1 MSKIKSIG
9 SVLITIL
16 LTSALLAG
24 CATIPKET
32 SSNKISQYFPIR
44 RFNKT
49 SNMVIKD
56 NKIIKYNSKGKKIA
70 EFNLKNLGIPDK
82 YVGFTNGG
90 GILNIHWKN
99 IALGVN
105 NDILAAGCAIAF
117 VPHAFGR
124 PSSAVDLGIIEEL
137 SDSGKFIKSVYIPM
151 KAQYYPC
158 ESFFASFNRQN

>member
-1 MSKIKSIG
+1 MTIKY
-9 SVLITIL
+9 
-16 LTSALLAG
+16 
-24 CATIPKET
+24 
-32 SSNKISQYFPIR
+32 N
-44 RFNKT
+44 
-49 SNMVIKD
+49 

-70 EFNLKNLGIPDK
+70 KFNLKNLGIPDK
-82 YVGFTNGG
+82 YVGFTNGN

-124 PSSAVDLGIIEEL
+124 PASSVDLGIIEEL

-151 KAQYYPC
+151 KAEYYPC
-158 ESFFASFNRQN
+158 ESFFASFRHQN